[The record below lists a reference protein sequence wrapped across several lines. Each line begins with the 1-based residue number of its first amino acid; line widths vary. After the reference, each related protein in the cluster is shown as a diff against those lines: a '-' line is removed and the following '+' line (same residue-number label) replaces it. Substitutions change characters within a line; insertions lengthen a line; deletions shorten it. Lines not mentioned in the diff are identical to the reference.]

1 PGKLGQRADAAE
13 SGAIGKGPASPRG
26 LGAAAEVENGGLVRA
41 RDRHDEV
48 LAHHVLAGDHLL
60 GFAAL
65 FVEHDGGKLLQGVAR
80 FVQGTAMRVHAGQ
93 LFDEAD
99 VAGVGLE
106 IHSGKRETTLFHSFL
121 LPEKKQGYAV
131 KLAKVLLAEK

>member
-1 PGKLGQRADAAE
+1 PWPPLVQ
-13 SGAIGKGPASPRG
+13 S
-26 LGAAAEVENGGLVRA
+26 ENLVRA

-65 FVEHDGGKLLQGVAR
+65 FVEHDGGKLLQGLAR
-80 FVQGTAMRVHAGQ
+80 FVQGAAMRVHTGQ
-93 LFDEAD
+93 LFDEPD

-106 IHSGKRETTLFHSFL
+106 IHSGKGETTLFHSFL
-121 LPEKKQGYAV
+121 LPECRQVTPSSLQKYYCRKKN
-131 KLAKVLLAEK
+131 LAELILQNRCGSIDDKKILHRAN